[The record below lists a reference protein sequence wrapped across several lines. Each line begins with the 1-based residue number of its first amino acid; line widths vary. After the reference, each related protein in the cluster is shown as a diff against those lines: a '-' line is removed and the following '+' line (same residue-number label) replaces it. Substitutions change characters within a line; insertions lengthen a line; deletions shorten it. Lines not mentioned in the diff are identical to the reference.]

1 MRMTRIL
8 ASVFVWSFI
17 GLMVVTLAQQKPPA
31 VPPPGPS
38 KVQKGRDVSKIYTDL
53 CASCHGPSLEGAVGS
68 SLIDDVWKFGG
79 DDASLAKSIR
89 LGHPAAGMPPMGAA
103 VTAQEIRG
111 LIIYIRE
118 QGAKALR
125 ERTTFAKPA
134 GDVTVKSEHHG
145 FKLETVIDGLT
156 APWGLDFLP
165 DGRLLVTEKDGRLRI
180 VEHGKTLP
188 DPVADVPAV
197 WARGQGGLLDVA
209 VHPDYAQNGFI
220 YLSYSDPGEKDSAM
234 TAVVR
239 GKLRDGRFVDQETL
253 FKAPAELYRTGNVHF
268 GSRFVFDGKG
278 HLFFSIGERGQK
290 DDAQDLKRPNG
301 KVHRIN
307 EDGSVPK
314 DNPFV
319 KKPGVFPT
327 IWSYGNRNPQ
337 GLAQHPVTGELWAVE
352 HGPRGGDELN
362 VIRPGRN
369 YGWPVITYGMNY
381 DGTPM
386 TNLTA
391 KAGMEQPSAYWVPSI
406 AVGSIAFYTG
416 DKFPRWK
423 NNLLLGALAQQEVRR
438 LVIDGHKVTHQEVL
452 FKGVGR
458 IRDLVVGP
466 DGYVYVALNM
476 PGAPGQP
483 KTGNDRIARLVPAS
497 SETTAASR

>member
-1 MRMTRIL
+1 MRVIE
-8 ASVFVWSFI
+8 SFVFVFVGSLVALA
-17 GLMVVTLAQQKPPA
+17 GLPALSAVEGRAQQASKPPR
-31 VPPPGPS
+31 
-38 KVQKGRDVSKIYTDL
+38 RDVSKIYVEL
-53 CASCHGPSLEGAVGS
+53 CANCHGPNLEGGQGS
-68 SLIDDVWKFGG
+68 NLIDDDWKFGG

-89 LGHPAAGMPPMGAA
+89 LGHPAQGMPPMGAA
-103 VTAQEIRG
+103 VTPQEIRA
-111 LIIYIRE
+111 LVIYMRE
-118 QGAKALR
+118 QAEKARR

-134 GDVTVKSEHHG
+134 ADMTIKSELHA

-156 APWGLDFLP
+156 APWGIDFLP
-165 DGRLLVTEKDGRLRI
+165 DGRMLVTEKEGKLRI
-180 VEHGKTLP
+180 VEHGRPLS

-197 WARGQGGLLDVA
+197 WSKGQGGLLDVA
-209 VHPDYAQNGFI
+209 VHPDYAQNGWI
-220 YLSYSDPGEKDSAM
+220 YLSYSDPGEKDSAL
-234 TAVVR
+234 TAIVR
-239 GKLRDGRFVDQETL
+239 GRLKDDRFVDQETV
-253 FKAPAELYRTGNVHF
+253 FKAPAALYRTGTVHF

-278 HLFFSIGERGQK
+278 HIFFSIGERGQQA
-290 DDAQDLKRPNG
+290 DAQDVTRPNG

-314 DNPFV
+314 DNPLV
-319 KKPGVFPT
+319 RKPGAFPT
-327 IWSYGNRNPQ
+327 IWSYGNRNAQ
-337 GLAQHPVTGELWAVE
+337 GLARHPDTGELWEVE

-391 KAGMEQPSAYWVPSI
+391 KAGMEQPITYWVPSI
-406 AVGSIAFYTG
+406 AVGSIIFYTG

-438 LVIDGHKVTHQEVL
+438 LVIEGHKVTHQEAL

-466 DGYVYVALNM
+466 EGYVYVAFNM
-476 PGAPGQP
+476 PGGPGQP
-483 KTGNDRIARLVPAS
+483 KTGNDRVARLVPAAA
-497 SETTAASR
+497 ETTSAAR